1 LGIRPNIDWTA
12 LGAYSA
18 SKGAN
23 DMATTYESG
32 SAVLSGYYLNAA
44 RWHVEPVAN
53 DGDRLPAGRGSWM
66 RVPTAAA
73 LLLVPI
79 LGAAFLIFLPLIGF
93 LVALQALAAPV
104 VNAFRGSATD
114 LAATLST
121 GWQPGEAHFTGKRP
135 EGAGV
140 EEKGPLASGDA
151 LDALAAEI
159 ERRRRNR

>member
-1 LGIRPNIDWTA
+1 
-12 LGAYSA
+12 
-18 SKGAN
+18 
-23 DMATTYESG
+23 MATTFESG

-44 RWHVEPVAN
+44 RWHVEPIAN

-73 LLLVPI
+73 LVLVPL
-79 LGAAFLIFLPLIGF
+79 LGAAFLVFLPLIGF
-93 LVALQALAAPV
+93 LVSLHAVASHV
-104 VNAFRGSATD
+104 VKAFHGPATD

-121 GWQPGEAHFTGKRP
+121 GWQPGEAHFTGKATER
-135 EGAGV
+135 AGV

>member
-1 LGIRPNIDWTA
+1 
-12 LGAYSA
+12 
-18 SKGAN
+18 
-23 DMATTYESG
+23 MATTYESG

-44 RWHVEPVAN
+44 RWHVEPIAN
-53 DGDRLPAGRGSWM
+53 DGDRLPAGRGTWM

-73 LLLVPI
+73 LFLVPI
-79 LGAAFLIFLPLIGF
+79 LGAAFLIFLPFIGF
-93 LVALQALAAPV
+93 LVALHALASPV
-104 VNAFRGSATD
+104 LNAFRGSATD

-135 EGAGV
+135 EVAGV